1 VSGDDHAGRKGD
13 ADDPKQSAVAA
24 PPAETRAGFVA
35 LIGAPN
41 AGKSTLTNALTGA
54 KVTIVTH
61 KVQTTRSL
69 IRGIFTRGPAQ
80 VVLVDTP
87 GIFAPRKALDRAMVK
102 AAWSGAHDADAV
114 ALLIDAKRG
123 LDDKA
128 KPILKRIADLPQP
141 KTLILTKIDLIKRD
155 ALLGLA
161 QAVNELVRFDDTFMI
176 SAKTGSGLDDLSAHF
191 AGQVPPGP
199 WLYPDDQISDLP
211 LRVLAAEITREYLT
225 LRLHQELPY
234 ALTVETDQWKELR
247 SGAVRVDQTIY
258 VERESQRAIVLGDKG
273 KTIRDIGSASRKELS
288 GITATEVQLFLHVK
302 VRDNWGRDP
311 ERFRAMG
318 LDPA

>member
-1 VSGDDHAGRKGD
+1 MSG
-13 ADDPKQSAVAA
+13 ADDSPGADAA
-24 PPAETRAGFVA
+24 PEATADAEATRAGFVA

-69 IRGIFTRGPAQ
+69 IRGIFTRDQAQ

-102 AAWSGAHDADAV
+102 AAWSGAYDADAV
-114 ALLIDAKRG
+114 ALLVDAKRG
-123 LDDKA
+123 LDDKTR
-128 KPILKRIADLPQP
+128 PILKRVAELPQP
-141 KTLILTKIDLIKRD
+141 KTLVLTKVDLIKRD
-155 ALLGLA
+155 RLLALA
-161 QAVNELVRFDDTFMI
+161 QDINNALAFDVTFMV
-176 SAKTGSGLDDLSAHF
+176 SAKTGSGLDDLAAHF
-191 AGQVPPGP
+191 AALVPEGP
-199 WLYPDDQISDLP
+199 WLYPADQISDLP
-211 LRVLAAEITREYLT
+211 LRALAAEITREYLT

-234 ALTVETDQWKELR
+234 ALTVETDQWKTLKDG
-247 SGAVRVDQTIY
+247 SARVEQTIY
-258 VERESQRAIVLGDKG
+258 VERDSQRAIILGDKG
-273 KTIRDIGSASRKELS
+273 RTIREIGSAARKELRA
-288 GITATEVQLFLHVK
+288 ITETDVHLFLHVK
-302 VRDNWGRDP
+302 VRDDWGRDP

>member
-1 VSGDDHAGRKGD
+1 VGAEAVSDQDEGTNAGESSG
-13 ADDPKQSAVAA
+13 A
-24 PPAETRAGFVA
+24 TRAGFVA

-69 IRGIFTRGPAQ
+69 IRGIFTRDGAQ

-102 AAWSGAHDADAV
+102 AAWSGAYDADAV
-114 ALLIDAKRG
+114 ALLVDAKRG
-123 LDDKA
+123 LDDKTR
-128 KPILKRIADLPQP
+128 PILKRIAELPQP
-141 KTLILTKIDLIKRD
+141 KTLVLTKIDLIKRD
-155 ALLGLA
+155 TLLGLA
-161 QAVNELVRFDDTFMI
+161 QDINGALAFDATFMV
-176 SAKTGSGLDDLSAHF
+176 SAKTGNGLNDLAAHF
-191 AGQVPPGP
+191 ANLVPEGP
-199 WLYPDDQISDLP
+199 WLYPEDQISDLP
-211 LRVLAAEITREYLT
+211 MRMLAAEITREHLT

-234 ALTVETDQWKELR
+234 ALTVETEQWKDLK

-258 VERESQRAIVLGDKG
+258 VERDSQRAIVLGDKG
-273 KTIRDIGSASRKELS
+273 RTIRDIGSAARKELS
-288 GITATEVQLFLHVK
+288 AIAETDVQLFLHVK
-302 VRDNWGRDP
+302 VRDDWGRDP
-311 ERFRAMG
+311 ERFRAIG

>member
-1 VSGDDHAGRKGD
+1 MSVEEHGDHGECLNE
-13 ADDPKQSAVAA
+13 P
-24 PPAETRAGFVA
+24 TRAGFVA

-69 IRGIFTRGPAQ
+69 IRGIFTRGRAQ

-102 AAWSGAHDADAV
+102 AAWSGAYDADAV
-114 ALLIDAKRG
+114 ALLVDAKRG
-123 LDDKA
+123 FDDKA
-128 KPILKRIADLPQP
+128 GQILKRISELPQP

-155 ALLGLA
+155 ALLNLA
-161 QAVNELVRFDDTFMI
+161 QDINNALAFDATFMV
-176 SAKTGSGLDDLSAHF
+176 SAKTGSGLEDLAIHF
-191 AGQVPPGP
+191 AQAVPEGP
-199 WLYPDDQISDLP
+199 WLYPEDQISDLP
-211 LRVLAAEITREYLT
+211 MRSLAAEITREYLT

-234 ALTVETDQWKELR
+234 ALTVETDQWKELK
-247 SGAVRVDQTIY
+247 SGAIRVEQTVY
-258 VERESQRAIVLGDKG
+258 VERDSQRAIVLGDKG
-273 KTIRDIGSASRKELS
+273 RTIRDIGSAARKELS
-288 GITATEVQLFLHVK
+288 AIAETDVQLFLHVK
-302 VRDNWGRDP
+302 VRDDWGRDP